1 MVTAIR
7 GLVGALAAA
16 VVVTAVSIPFAASA
30 AADAQT
36 AYLEKNKRR
45 EGVQVTRSGLQFR
58 ILREGRGR
66 KPKATDFVEV
76 HYRGRLVDGTVFD
89 SSYRRGKPSRFQLNG
104 VIPGW
109 TEGVQLMQEG
119 AKYEFVIPARLA
131 YGRKGAGDVVPPNAT
146 LIFQVELLRVL

>member
-7 GLVGALAAA
+7 GLVSVLAAA
-16 VVVTAVSIPFAASA
+16 VFVTAVSAPFAPGASA
-30 AADAQT
+30 NPQT

-45 EGVQVTRSGLQFR
+45 EGVHVTRSGLQYR
-58 ILREGRGR
+58 VIREGRGR
-66 KPKATDFVEV
+66 KPKATDLVEV

-89 SSYRRGKPSRFQLNG
+89 SSYRRGKPARFPLNG

-119 AKYEFVIPARLA
+119 AKFEFVIPARLA
-131 YGRKGAGDVVPPNAT
+131 YGREGAGDVVPSNAT
-146 LIFQVELLRVL
+146 LIFEVELLRIL